1 MKSKIIW
8 IAVIA
13 VAAVG
18 LYLAING
25 RRKPEEKYRTA
36 AIDQGDITQTVAATG
51 ALSAVTT
58 VQVGSQVSGIIAKL
72 YADFNSQVK
81 KGDLLAEL
89 DETPFKEKIAQNVAA
104 LEKARVEMRNAEI
117 SLRRQKAL
125 SQQGLAPQADIDQA
139 QANYDAARAS
149 VAQAQATLN
158 QAQTDLR
165 NSKIKAPIDGVVVS
179 RQYDVGQ
186 TVAASFQA
194 PTLFT
199 IAQDLTKMQVS
210 ADISESDIGQIKV
223 GEPVR
228 FNVDAYPDRNF
239 RGKVAQVRLNAT
251 VNQNVVT
258 YPVIV
263 EVNNEDLLLKPT
275 MTANVTIDVAS
286 AKNVLRV
293 PNAAL
298 RFRPEVKEGSEKSA
312 AATDRSA
319 GSGGTS
325 GGGRA
330 AAGQTGESA
339 PSAAAGQ
346 GPPGANP
353 PASGGDAAGSGGG
366 TGQGAPGAGRGA
378 GGRGGAGAAG
388 VPGAAGTAGGSG
400 AWAGQGRGGRSG
412 ARARTSTVYMPAVPN
427 GEPKAVEIRT
437 GITDGRFTQIV
448 SGDVKAGDLV
458 IVGLATTKASATG
471 NSPLAAPRAPGGAG
485 GGRRGF

>member
-1 MKSKIIW
+1 MKSKVIW
-8 IAVIA
+8 VVVIV

-25 RRKPEEKYRTA
+25 RKKPEEKYRTA
-36 AIDQGDITQTVAATG
+36 AVDQGDITQSVAATG

-72 YADFNSQVK
+72 YADFNSKVK

-89 DETPFKEKIAQNVAA
+89 DETPFKEKIAQNSAA
-104 LEKARVEMRNAEI
+104 LDKARVEMRNAEI
-117 SLRRQKAL
+117 SLRRQKTL
-125 SQQGLAPQADIDQA
+125 QQQGLAPQADVDQA
-139 QANYDAARAS
+139 QANYDAGRAS
-149 VAQAQATLN
+149 VAQAEATLN
-158 QAQTDLR
+158 QARTDLR
-165 NSKIKAPIDGVVVS
+165 NSRIKAPIDGVVVS
-179 RQYDVGQ
+179 RAFDVGQ

-210 ADISESDIGQIKV
+210 ADISESDIGQIKL

-228 FNVDAYPDRNF
+228 FNVDAYPDRPF

-275 MTANVTIDVAS
+275 MTANVTIDVNS
-286 AKNVLRV
+286 ARNVLRV

-298 RFRPEVKEGSEKSA
+298 RFRPELKEGEKA
-312 AATDRSA
+312 PVA
-319 GSGGTS
+319 GSGS
-325 GGGRA
+325 GSRRGAAPGEESGQA
-330 AAGQTGESA
+330 AAPGAQAGAGAGAGESG
-339 PSAAAGQ
+339 AGA
-346 GPPGANP
+346 GSGASRAPGARP
-353 PASGGDAAGSGGG
+353 GRPGAGASGGPGGAAGPGSG
-366 TGQGAPGAGRGA
+366 TGASGERWQRGQEGGRGA
-378 GGRGGAGAAG
+378 
-388 VPGAAGTAGGSG
+388 
-400 AWAGQGRGGRSG
+400 G
-412 ARARTSTVYMPAVPN
+412 ARARTSTVYLTGGLNA
-427 GEPKAVEIRT
+427 EPKLVEIRT

-458 IVGLATTKASATG
+458 IVGLATTKASSSS
-471 NSPLAAPRAPGGAG
+471 NSPLAAPRPGGPA